1 MHSLELKLNNNS
13 MSRDATIQFR
23 HPIAVTFRFMLFY
36 IASKSKWKAFTLGN
50 YLFACALTKLNK
62 IIASEEI
69 N

>member
-23 HPIAVTFRFMLFY
+23 HPIAITFRFMLFY

-50 YLFACALTKLNK
+50 YLFSCALTKLNK